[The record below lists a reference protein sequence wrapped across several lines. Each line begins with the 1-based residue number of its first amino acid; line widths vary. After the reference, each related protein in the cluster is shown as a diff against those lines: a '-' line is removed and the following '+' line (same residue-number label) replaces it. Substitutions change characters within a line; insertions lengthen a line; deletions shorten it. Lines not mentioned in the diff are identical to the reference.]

1 GGARRRCQQRLV
13 GVHPAQVPPV
23 GDSGGQRHLR
33 HGVQPAGGV
42 WQDTDPSRGR
52 IAGAPIMRETC
63 QRRYL
68 AYFYSNATA
77 FTSSLMVIALIV
89 ILSVL

>member
-1 GGARRRCQQRLV
+1 MGEPGGDASRDSWECILPKYLLLATLV
-13 GVHPAQVPPV
+13 ASVTYGTAFNPP
-23 GDSGGQRHLR
+23 
-33 HGVQPAGGV
+33 GGV

-52 IAGAPIMRETC
+52 IAGDPIMRETC

-77 FTSSLMVIALIV
+77 SPPHSWSSP
-89 ILSVL
+89 SSSSSPS